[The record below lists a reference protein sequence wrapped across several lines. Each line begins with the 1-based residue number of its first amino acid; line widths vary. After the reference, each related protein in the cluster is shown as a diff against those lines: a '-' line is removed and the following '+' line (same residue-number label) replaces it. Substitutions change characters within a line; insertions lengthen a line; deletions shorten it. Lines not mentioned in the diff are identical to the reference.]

1 MGSNKL
7 DRTINNIVKEYFG
20 NTKRPLLEIIDKFKR
35 KEFISG
41 NNNNRRSN

>member
-7 DRTINNIVKEYFG
+7 DITINKIIKEYF